1 MRKILILGAGAGGTI
16 VANMLRKELKE
27 SEWQITI
34 IDRDERHHYQAGY
47 LFIPF
52 GVYGEQD
59 VLKPKK
65 EFIPQD
71 VDFVIDKVVKIDA
84 AQRRVETL
92 KGQYD
97 YDWLVIATGCDIQPS
112 EINGMLDGWRKDIFD
127 FYTLEGALALRK
139 HLKYFSS
146 GKVVLNIAEFP
157 YKCPIAPLE
166 FVFMADWFFTVNGVR
181 DKVEIEFVTP
191 LDNVFTKPVAAK
203 TLAVVAAKKNIK
215 VTPYFDLAQVNAGE
229 KTIESHKGQKV
240 AYDLLVAIPPNMGA
254 KALID
259 SEVSD
264 PVGFVPTD
272 KHTLK
277 ASKFDRIYVTAGD
290 TTNVPTSKAGSV
302 AHYMAYTLVE
312 NLVRE
317 IDGHPPLPKFD
328 GHATCFLASGFEKAI
343 LLDFNYAVTTE
354 QMILDRLDRLETQ
367 IAPLTASARDLGELR
382 EELAPRVN
390 EAVQALI
397 VELADV
403 EADFQLEDL
412 LFLIKKMMRNIR
424 NLDFALDQMKNLID
438 FALTA
443 EPLLKSSV
451 PQVISFL
458 DDLEQR
464 GVLRLLRTGMEVLK
478 KVGASYSAEEL
489 QQTADGMVR
498 LAGILKK
505 LTAPEALD
513 LLERAA
519 ELPSRVNVAGASA
532 IGPWGMLRGM
542 GDPQVQQGLGVLL
555 ELTKGLAEKKSCST

>member
-16 VANMLRKELKE
+16 VANMLRKELME

-52 GVYGEQD
+52 GVYSEQD

-65 EFIPQD
+65 EFIPQG
-71 VDFVIDKVVKIDA
+71 VEFVVDKVMKIDP

-92 KGQYD
+92 KGQYE

-139 HLKYFSS
+139 QLKYFNS
-146 GKVVLNIAEFP
+146 GKIVLNIAEFP

-203 TLAVVAAKKNIK
+203 ALASVAAKKNIK

-240 AYDLLVAIPPNMGA
+240 GYDLLVAIPPNMGA

-259 SEVSD
+259 SGVSD

-277 ASKFDRIYVTAGD
+277 ASKLDRVYVIGD
-290 TTNVPTSKAGSV
+290 TTNVPTSKAGSWPITGPIPSSKIWC
-302 AHYMAYTLVE
+302 AKSTATQRCPNSTAM
-312 NLVRE
+312 
-317 IDGHPPLPKFD
+317 PPVFW
-328 GHATCFLASGFEKAI
+328 
-343 LLDFNYAVTTE
+343 
-354 QMILDRLDRLETQ
+354 
-367 IAPLTASARDLGELR
+367 
-382 EELAPRVN
+382 PRVLKRRFC
-390 EAVQALI
+390 LI
-397 VELADV
+397 ST
-403 EADFQLEDL
+403 
-412 LFLIKKMMRNIR
+412 MR
-424 NLDFALDQMKNLID
+424 
-438 FALTA
+438 
-443 EPLLKSSV
+443 SSRCRD
-451 PQVISFL
+451 IS
-458 DDLEQR
+458 R
-464 GVLRLLRTGMEVLK
+464 SPAWAPSACCR
-478 KVGASYSAEEL
+478 KVSATIGA
-489 QQTADGMVR
+489 
-498 LAGILKK
+498 K
-505 LTAPEALD
+505 
-513 LLERAA
+513 
-519 ELPSRVNVAGASA
+519 
-532 IGPWGMLRGM
+532 
-542 GDPQVQQGLGVLL
+542 
-555 ELTKGLAEKKSCST
+555 